1 MSGSP
6 VPDALQL
13 SDSGIAL
20 VQNGETFLQAELVN
34 DLLIPDP
41 SHPSFAEIQGSLS
54 ILEEGEGLGSR
65 YINEYF
71 VDSIASDLFFESDLL
86 STTDNLTRSGE
97 ARGECHYRQCRRRT
111 RTQRRHAARVT
122 PAPRVH

>member
-6 VPDALQL
+6 VPGALQL

-54 ILEEGEGLGSR
+54 ILGEGEGLG
-65 YINEYF
+65 
-71 VDSIASDLFFESDLL
+71 
-86 STTDNLTRSGE
+86 
-97 ARGECHYRQCRRRT
+97 
-111 RTQRRHAARVT
+111 
-122 PAPRVH
+122 